1 VIGLFR
7 LIAARFGAVERRR
20 GFRIAV
26 TVVAVL
32 AIGIPFTM
40 TWREGRR
47 LRADANAIMATLAVA
62 NLASKDAAAVQFAEA
77 GTVTLDAGTPRER
90 TLGDQTLAATA
101 RRLYDESGRLL
112 DASAA
117 ASVVLAATVPEWM
130 PTFLIEQPSTAVATG
145 LLCLVAAVG
154 TIWGGLLG
162 PATLIAIAALGL
174 AAPFWLGGRL
184 APSLSILGIGAIGL
198 AFLLLVRLAGW
209 LLSGSAPLPAIA
221 ANVLRESLR
230 LRIAAFFIGGLA
242 ILLPLLPLWIS
253 REDPLRYQVQTYL
266 SNATGLTFLFAACMT
281 VFLSTAT
288 VAFEIRDRQIWQ
300 VLTKPVARLQYLLG
314 KWIGTV
320 ALNVILL
327 TVAGGATLIT
337 VQAMRT
343 RPAVDALDMAA
354 VRDEVL
360 AARTGSFPEYRRLP
374 ASELDA
380 AVQAAIA
387 KDPLLRDEMESG
399 ERDPAEVEREQRKR
413 ILTEYLSQQR
423 TVPPGEER
431 TYVFEGLSAAKRLGG
446 NVSLRY
452 SFDIVRMDPHETHPV
467 VFKFPGGVYAE
478 RMFVPAQAHVLP
490 VPADLIAED
499 GTLSVTIENVGLVEG
514 PQGMMKAPGEG
525 PILFKPDALE
535 VLWRA
540 GEFEANFIRAQ
551 LVNLVKLSFLAM
563 LGTATATFLSFP
575 VATLLCFTVLAIGSL
590 SPFLSISI
598 EDYVVSREAP
608 MLQQVLQISVRMI
621 ASGAEWLLRAFG
633 ETGANRLVV
642 EGRLV
647 PWSAL
652 VRTVVV
658 IGAAW
663 TGLAFIAG
671 FLAFRRKEIAIYSGQ
686 G

>member
-7 LIAARFGAVERRR
+7 LLAARFDALDRRR

-26 TVVAVL
+26 TVVATL
-32 AIGIPFTM
+32 AIAIPFAM

-47 LRADANAIMATLAVA
+47 LRSDANAIMATLAVA
-62 NLASKDAAAVQFAEA
+62 NLAAKDAAAVQFAEA

-90 TLGDQTLAATA
+90 TLGDPALAATA

-117 ASVVLAATVPEWM
+117 ASVVLAATVPAWM
-130 PTFLIEQPSTAVATG
+130 PTFLIEQPSTTAATG
-145 LLCLVAAVG
+145 LLCLVAALG

-162 PATLIAIAALGL
+162 PALLIALASLGL
-174 AAPFWLGGRL
+174 ALPFWLGGRL
-184 APSLSILGIGAIGL
+184 APSLSVLGIGGLAL
-198 AFLLLVRLAGW
+198 AFLLLVRLASW
-209 LLSGSAPLPAIA
+209 LLSGPNPLSAIA

-230 LRIAAFFIGGLA
+230 LRIAAFFIGGLVV
-242 ILLPLLPLWIS
+242 LLPLLPLWIS
-253 REDPLRYQVQTYL
+253 RDDPLRYQIQTYL

-281 VFLSTAT
+281 VFLSAAT

-314 KWIGTV
+314 KWAGTV
-320 ALNVILL
+320 ALNLILL
-327 TVAGGATLIT
+327 AVAGGATLIT

-343 RPAVDALDMAA
+343 RPAVDALDAAA
-354 VRDEVL
+354 VREEVL
-360 AARTGSFPEYRRLP
+360 AARTGSYPQYRRLGT
-374 ASELDA
+374 AELDA
-380 AVQAAIA
+380 AVQAALA
-387 KDPLLRDEMESG
+387 KDPLLRAELEDG
-399 ERDPAEVEREQRKR
+399 QRDAAEVEREQRKR
-413 ILTEYLSQQR
+413 ILTEHLAQQR

-431 TYVFEGLSAAKRLGG
+431 AYSFTGLSAAKRLGG

-452 SFDIVRMDPHETHPV
+452 SFDIVRMNPHETHPV
-467 VFKFPGGVYAE
+467 IFKFRDGYYAD
-478 RMFVPAQAHVLP
+478 RMFVPSQAHVLP
-490 VPADLIAED
+490 VPAELIDDD
-499 GTLSVTIENVGLVEG
+499 GTLTVTIENAGLVSGPEG
-514 PQGMMKAPGEG
+514 VVKAPGEG
-525 PILFKPDALE
+525 PLLFKADSLE

-540 GEFEANFIRAQ
+540 GEFEANFVRAQ

-563 LGTATATFLSFP
+563 LGVATATFLSFP

-598 EDYVVSREAP
+598 EDYVVSTEAP
-608 MLQQVLQISVRMI
+608 ILQQVLQVSVRTI
-621 ASGAEWLLRAFG
+621 ARVAEWLLRAFG

-652 VRTVVV
+652 VRTVAV
-658 IGAAW
+658 IGVAW
-663 TGLAFIAG
+663 TGLAFVAG